1 MSDTLIRVPVP
12 VGELHMA
19 HENCQ
24 HLLAELSDY
33 IDGEATD
40 AMCAEIERHLAGCAD
55 CRAVVDTLRKTIY
68 LYRTLPPPALPESTR
83 ARLITALTFDEA
95 PTV

>member
-1 MSDTLIRVPVP
+1 MV
-12 VGELHMA
+12 

-24 HLLAELSDY
+24 HLLADLSDY

-68 LYRTLPPPALPESTR
+68 LYHTLPQPALPESTR
-83 ARLITALTFDEA
+83 TRLIAALTFDEA
-95 PTV
+95 AGA

>member
-1 MSDTLIRVPVP
+1 
-12 VGELHMA
+12 MA

-24 HLLAELSDY
+24 HLLADLSDY
-33 IDGEATD
+33 IDGD
-40 AMCAEIERHLAGCAD
+40 AAASVCAEIERHLTGCAD

-68 LYRTLPPPALPESTR
+68 LYRTLPPPVLPEPTR
-83 ARLITALTFDEA
+83 TRLIAALTFDEA

>member
-1 MSDTLIRVPVP
+1 
-12 VGELHMA
+12 MA